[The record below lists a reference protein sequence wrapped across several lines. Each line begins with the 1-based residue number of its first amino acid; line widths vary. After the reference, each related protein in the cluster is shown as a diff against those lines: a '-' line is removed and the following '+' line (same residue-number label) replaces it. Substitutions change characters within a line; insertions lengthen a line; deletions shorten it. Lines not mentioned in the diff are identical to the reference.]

1 MVVSLTNLINSDI
14 NIYFFAL
21 LLLATCFCLL
31 PVRDVWPRC
40 SLSDVFGG
48 DYWGTLQT
56 QDDEIFFSLVWE
68 NCMVE
73 ILSTTTLGRD
83 PIHER
88 TKKNRWLKIVT
99 YEYEEVEGS
108 HPSSSSTAPRS
119 QKSSRFEDFF
129 IFISKGFKTWTCANK
144 VLARE

>member
-1 MVVSLTNLINSDI
+1 MFGLD
-14 NIYFFAL
+14 A
-21 LLLATCFCLL
+21 CLL

-129 IFISKGFKTWTCANK
+129 YIYIQGVQNLNACSQGIGPWIELYLHFSVRKRVSKWAAGW
-144 VLARE
+144 